1 MKTLRSAAVRHRLA
15 GRVLPL
21 LGLVALP
28 ALAVAFEID
37 WFTIDGGG
45 GTSTAGNLTLHGTV
59 GQADAGPLEGGAFML
74 KGGFWPAASTT
85 ATDAPELADS
95 AGLPRVARLSL
106 AAPNPF
112 RDRST
117 LEFDL
122 PREGRAT
129 IRVYDITGRLVQT
142 LVEDELPPGSH
153 RAVWDGRDGQGLRV
167 ASGVYL
173 VRMQAGSFGA
183 TRKLTRLE

>member
-1 MKTLRSAAVRHRLA
+1 
-15 GRVLPL
+15 VLPL
-21 LGLVALP
+21 LGLLAVP
-28 ALAVAFEID
+28 ALVAALEID

-59 GQADAGPLEGGAFML
+59 GQADAGPLEGGGFTL
-74 KGGFWPAASTT
+74 KGGFWPAAGTT
-85 ATDAPELADS
+85 ATGAPELAGS
-95 AGLPRVARLSL
+95 PGLPSVARLSL

-117 LEFDL
+117 FEFDL
-122 PREGRAT
+122 PRESRAT
-129 IRVYDITGRLVQT
+129 IRVYDITGRLVKA
-142 LVEDELPPGSH
+142 LVEDELPAGSH

-173 VRMQAGSFGA
+173 VRMQADGFGA